1 MSSPLVLSYVQA
13 APLLQARRAGHT
25 AATTSPDLGLSTVAV
40 TLEAGGVRF
49 PNGTLVGWP
58 DLERIRD
65 AESKC
70 FVIKDGAPHEIQVF
84 SATTNW
90 VRSLMPT
97 RGAPTTLAAGFPMHR
112 IKDIDPAEDTR
123 RKVKTL
129 APVLGEA
136 LDTATGLGYTAIEMA
151 RTASRVVTIELDP
164 AGLEIARLNPWSQAL
179 FDNPKIEQIVGDAT
193 EVLPELASNRFSR
206 ILHDPPIFSLG
217 GELYSGAFYRDLYR
231 VLRREGRL
239 FHYIGDLESRS
250 GQTTSKGVVRRLREA
265 GFARVLPRP
274 EAFGVLAYK

>member
-1 MSSPLVLSYVQA
+1 
-13 APLLQARRAGHT
+13 
-25 AATTSPDLGLSTVAV
+25 
-40 TLEAGGVRF
+40 
-49 PNGTLVGWP
+49 
-58 DLERIRD
+58 
-65 AESKC
+65 
-70 FVIKDGAPHEIQVF
+70 VIEDGAPREIQVF
-84 SATTNW
+84 SPTTNW

-136 LDTATGLGYTAIEMA
+136 LDTATGLGYTAIELA

-164 AGLEIARLNPWSQAL
+164 AGLEIARLNPWSRAL
-179 FDNPKIEQIVGDAT
+179 FDNPRIEQIVGDAT

-217 GELYSGAFYRDLYR
+217 GELYSGAFYRELYR

-239 FHYIGDLESRS
+239 FHYIGDLKSRS
-250 GQTTSKGVVRRLREA
+250 GQTTTKGVIRRLREG